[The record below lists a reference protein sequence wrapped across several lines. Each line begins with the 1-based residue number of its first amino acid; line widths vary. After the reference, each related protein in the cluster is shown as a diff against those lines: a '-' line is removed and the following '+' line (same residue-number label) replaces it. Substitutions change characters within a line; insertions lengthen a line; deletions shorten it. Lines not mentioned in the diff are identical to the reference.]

1 MYRIN
6 VPFHSS
12 CDSCLF
18 VFYYLPANEQETCV
32 SGEACLFKGLV
43 LLRILCH
50 LNDTENANKIVYDFN
65 AATTVSANI
74 FRRRERFE

>member
-6 VPFHSS
+6 VPFHLS

-18 VFYYLPANEQETCV
+18 VFYCLPENEQENYV
-32 SGEACLFKGLV
+32 SGEICLFKELA
-43 LLRILCH
+43 LLCILCH
-50 LNDTENANKIVYDFN
+50 LNDMENANKRVYDFN